1 MFVTGEVQS
10 KLSKRNEEITVPKS
24 AVMWTGERSIVY
36 VKMSDEVGT
45 SFMLKE
51 IVLGESLGED
61 FVVKEGLEE
70 GEEIVVNGT
79 FSVDAAAQLAGKP
92 SMMNPTGGKVNT
104 GHNHGGGSMEQSQV
118 MASKSIS
125 PEAQSGLAGIFDAYL
140 ALKNDLVHD
149 DYSKS
154 EKSMKAFQNSLSRI
168 NMSLFKG
175 DNHNVWMK
183 HSSTLEKLTKK
194 FLAAEDIGSARDEFI
209 LISEQMIMIAQSF
222 PPNKELFVQY
232 CPMAD
237 RNNGARWLSES
248 KVVKN
253 PYFGEAM
260 LKCGEVT
267 EELHKQ

>member
-1 MFVTGEVQS
+1 
-10 KLSKRNEEITVPKS
+10 
-24 AVMWTGERSIVY
+24 
-36 VKMSDEVGT
+36 
-45 SFMLKE
+45 
-51 IVLGESLGED
+51 
-61 FVVKEGLEE
+61 
-70 GEEIVVNGT
+70 
-79 FSVDAAAQLAGKP
+79 
-92 SMMNPTGGKVNT
+92 
-104 GHNHGGGSMEQSQV
+104 
-118 MASKSIS
+118 
-125 PEAQSGLAGIFDAYL
+125 
-140 ALKNDLVHD
+140 
-149 DYSKS
+149 
-154 EKSMKAFQNSLSRI
+154 
-168 NMSLFKG
+168 MSLFKG

-194 FLAAEDIGSARDEFI
+194 FLAAKDIGSARDVFI

-267 EELHKQ
+267 EELQR